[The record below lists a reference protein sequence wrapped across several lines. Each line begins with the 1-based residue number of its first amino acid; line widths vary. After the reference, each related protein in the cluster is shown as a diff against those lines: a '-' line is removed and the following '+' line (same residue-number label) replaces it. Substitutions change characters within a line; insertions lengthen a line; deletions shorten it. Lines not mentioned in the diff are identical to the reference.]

1 MLPFRA
7 VLFLVGLAILS
18 PFIHLSISLFCIV
31 FTNTIPIEAFHVP
44 TFYCPRTKKVSR
56 LHFVVLLIGGF
67 IFSCLHHLGPRL
79 TTFPNVLEQELWIA
93 MSYYMMAGLLLSAS
107 IAYFLSILQI
117 KLQGSGTV
125 VRILYGFLVWLVLYA
140 LFLGIYGRLKLIVL
154 ALVLL
159 RQQPDRVFCAVDWTK
174 FIPHIL
180 D

>member
-1 MLPFRA
+1 M
-7 VLFLVGLAILS
+7 LS

-31 FTNTIPIEAFHVP
+31 FTNTIPIEALHVP